1 MRYTLSPRVEVRSA
15 PEGAC
20 LVLERPLR
28 VVRVNRALALLVHR
42 CARGGVT
49 PVGPEE
55 ERALE
60 ALARGGILERVPEA
74 PAPEDLPS
82 VSVVIPVRDRAGEL
96 GRCLRSLARVAY
108 PRDRFEVIVVD
119 DGSRDP
125 SPRVAREHGARV
137 VASGGSGLGPAAAR
151 NRGVAVARGEILAFL
166 DSDCTASAGWLT
178 DLVGRFADPAVA
190 AVGGRVEG
198 MHVASRLDRYEAAMS
213 SLSLGTRCRSA
224 REGDD
229 TFYLPSCNLLVRRS
243 AFLEVGGFRDGMH
256 VGEDVDLTWRL
267 RDRGWRVEYTPAGW
281 VWHEHRSRPGAFLRR
296 RFEYGTS
303 EAALQALHPRRRK
316 RLTLPP
322 ALTAALG
329 LLTASALGGGWAPA
343 AGAVALVGADA
354 ARTRARLARRRVPV
368 GWARVVGARL
378 RALGSLAYY
387 LGSHGVRYYGLPG
400 LLAGL
405 LWPAAGGLGLAV
417 LAGVGWVEHRTRR
430 PALAYPVFLAL
441 YGAESLAYGLG
452 VLWGCIRLG
461 SFSSYRPV
469 VYRRMEMPLG

>member
-1 MRYTLSPRVEVRSA
+1 MRYALAPRVKVRPA

-28 VVRVNRALALLVHR
+28 VVRVNRALAALVDR
-42 CARGGVT
+42 CSREPVT
-49 PVGPEE
+49 PADPGQ
-55 ERALE
+55 ERALA

-74 PAPEDLPS
+74 GEPEALPS

-96 GRCLRSLARVAY
+96 ARCLRSLARLRY
-108 PRDRFEVIVVD
+108 PRDRLEIVVVD
-119 DGSRDP
+119 DGSRDET
-125 SPRVAREHGARV
+125 PRVAREHGARV
-137 VASGGSGLGPAAAR
+137 VGSGGSGLGPAAAR
-151 NRGVAVARGEILAFL
+151 NRGVAAARGEILAFI
-166 DSDCTASAGWLT
+166 DSDCTASAGWLA

-213 SLSLGTRCRSA
+213 SLSLGARCRSA
-224 REGDD
+224 QGGDD
-229 TFYLPSCNLLVRRS
+229 TFYLPGCNLLVRRS

-267 RDRGWRVEYTPAGW
+267 RDRGWRVEYTPTGW
-281 VWHEHRSRPGAFLRR
+281 VWHEHRSRLRAFLRR

-316 RLTLPP
+316 RMALPP
-322 ALTAALG
+322 ALTAALA
-329 LLTASALGGGWAPA
+329 LLAAAALGAGWGPA
-343 AGAVALVGADA
+343 AGAAALVGADA
-354 ARTRARLARRRVPV
+354 LWVRARLARRRVPV
-368 GWARVVGARL
+368 GWARVLGARL

-387 LGSHGVRYYGLPG
+387 LGAHGVRYYGLPAA
-400 LLAGL
+400 LAGA
-405 LWPAAGGLGLAV
+405 LWPAAGALGLAV

-430 PALAYPVFLAL
+430 PALPYPAFLAL
-441 YGAESLAYGLG
+441 YAAESLAYGLG
-452 VLWGCIRLG
+452 ALWGCVRLG